1 MNSAGSSIP
10 IADALRRLRGRIT
23 LDEMAPKV
31 AVGRSSLVRYESG
44 DRLPD
49 QDFLAAFAEATGA
62 DFLELLRLRLASS
75 ADEPAQRMAARL
87 QGASAAVAPAA
98 GLDLARFRLAIETAE
113 EGLAAANRVMAPD
126 KKAELILAIYDLF
139 GEPANTKARVL
150 TLVKLAA

>member
-1 MNSAGSSIP
+1 MNFASFLPP
-10 IADALRRLRGRIT
+10 ISGALKRLRGRVT
-23 LDEMAPKV
+23 LDEMATKV
-31 AVGRSSLVRYESG
+31 GVSRATVVNYESG
-44 DRLPD
+44 RRDPD
-49 QDFLAAFAEATGA
+49 QHYLAAFADATCA
-62 DFLELLRLRLASS
+62 DFLELLRLSLASS
-75 ADEPAQRMAARL
+75 TNEPSQRMAVLL

-126 KKAELILAIYDLF
+126 KKADLILAIYDLF